1 MPLLTRKYTVTLRA
15 LLNLACAVLNVLRCP
30 LRGSLQREATAM
42 PEVTSLQQ
50 VDRPQ
55 LQGHL
60 VQHSDAQHLLL
71 IDGAVV
77 PCTPGE
83 YDLLMPLLK
92 HAGEPVSFPRL
103 LGTERQ
109 QTLTRS
115 LRRSL
120 TQQMSR
126 LRGRLWPFGL
136 DILCLNSYG
145 YLLLSRSNEQAEEI

>member
-1 MPLLTRKYTVTLRA
+1 
-15 LLNLACAVLNVLRCP
+15 
-30 LRGSLQREATAM
+30 M
-42 PEVTSLQQ
+42 PEVASLQQ
-50 VDRPQ
+50 VERPQ
-55 LQGHL
+55 LKGHL

-71 IDGAVV
+71 IDGAGV

-92 HAGEPVSFPRL
+92 RAGEPVPFSRL
-103 LGTERQ
+103 LGTHRR
-109 QTLTRS
+109 QTLTRGI
-115 LRRSL
+115 RRSL

-145 YLLLSRSNEQAEEI
+145 YLLLSRSNE

>member
-1 MPLLTRKYTVTLRA
+1 MPDVA
-15 LLNLACAVLNVLRCP
+15 
-30 LRGSLQREATAM
+30 
-42 PEVTSLQQ
+42 SLQQ
-50 VDRPQ
+50 IERPQ
-55 LQGHL
+55 LQGHQ
-60 VQHSDAQHLLL
+60 VQYSDAQHLLL

-92 HAGEPVSFPRL
+92 VAGEPVSFAHL
-103 LGTERQ
+103 LGTLGR
-109 QTLTRS
+109 TKLTRS
-115 LRRSL
+115 LRNGL

-145 YLLLSRSNEQAEEI
+145 YLLLCRPDEHA

>member
-1 MPLLTRKYTVTLRA
+1 
-15 LLNLACAVLNVLRCP
+15 
-30 LRGSLQREATAM
+30 M
-42 PEVTSLQQ
+42 PEVAPLQQ
-50 VDRPQ
+50 VERPQ
-55 LQGHL
+55 LQGHQ
-60 VQHSDAQHLLL
+60 VQYSDAQHLLL

-92 HAGEPVSFPRL
+92 DAGEPVSFPRL
-103 LGTERQ
+103 LGIQ
-109 QTLTRS
+109 GHMTLTRS
-115 LRRSL
+115 LRHGL

-145 YLLLSRSNEQAEEI
+145 YLLLCRTDENVEGN

>member
-1 MPLLTRKYTVTLRA
+1 
-15 LLNLACAVLNVLRCP
+15 
-30 LRGSLQREATAM
+30 M

-50 VDRPQ
+50 VERPQ
-55 LQGHL
+55 LQGHH

-92 HAGEPVSFPRL
+92 RAGEPVSFPRL
-103 LGTERQ
+103 LGTERNK
-109 QTLTRS
+109 TLTRS
-115 LRRSL
+115 LRHSL

-145 YLLLSRSNEQAEEI
+145 YLLLCRTDENVEGN

>member
-1 MPLLTRKYTVTLRA
+1 
-15 LLNLACAVLNVLRCP
+15 
-30 LRGSLQREATAM
+30 M

-60 VQHSDAQHLLL
+60 VQHSDTQHLLI

-77 PCTPGE
+77 PCTPTE
-83 YDLLMPLLK
+83 YDVLLLLLK
-92 HAGEPVSFPRL
+92 HTGEPVPFTSL
-103 LGTERQ
+103 LGRQ
-109 QTLTRS
+109 GRQTLTQGI
-115 LRRSL
+115 RRSL

-126 LRGRLWPFGL
+126 LRARLWPYGL

-145 YLLLSRSNEQAEEI
+145 YLLLSRSNEQAEDR

>member
-1 MPLLTRKYTVTLRA
+1 
-15 LLNLACAVLNVLRCP
+15 
-30 LRGSLQREATAM
+30 M

-50 VDRPQ
+50 VERSQ
-55 LQGHL
+55 LQGHH

-92 HAGEPVSFPRL
+92 RAGEPVSFPRL
-103 LGTERQ
+103 IGTERNK
-109 QTLTRS
+109 TLTRS
-115 LRRSL
+115 LR
-120 TQQMSR
+120 
-126 LRGRLWPFGL
+126 PFGL

-145 YLLLSRSNEQAEEI
+145 YLLLSRSNEQSEDR

>member
-1 MPLLTRKYTVTLRA
+1 
-15 LLNLACAVLNVLRCP
+15 
-30 LRGSLQREATAM
+30 M
-42 PEVTSLQQ
+42 PEVASLQQ
-50 VDRPQ
+50 VERPQ

-71 IDGAVV
+71 IDGAIV
-77 PCTPGE
+77 PCTPGK

-103 LGTERQ
+103 LGRQGQ
-109 QTLTRS
+109 QTLTRGI
-115 LRRSL
+115 RRGL

-126 LRGRLWPFGL
+126 LRARLWPFGL

-145 YLLLSRSNEQAEEI
+145 YLLLSRSNEQAEGI

>member
-1 MPLLTRKYTVTLRA
+1 
-15 LLNLACAVLNVLRCP
+15 
-30 LRGSLQREATAM
+30 M
-42 PEVTSLQQ
+42 PEVASLQQ
-50 VDRPQ
+50 VERPQ
-55 LQGHL
+55 LHGHL
-60 VQHSDAQHLLL
+60 VQHSNAQHLLL

-92 HAGEPVSFPRL
+92 HAGEPVSFPHL
-103 LGTERQ
+103 LGTDDHK
-109 QTLTRS
+109 TLSRS
-115 LRRSL
+115 LRHGL

-145 YLLLSRSNEQAEEI
+145 YLLLSRSNEQAEDI

>member
-1 MPLLTRKYTVTLRA
+1 MPDV
-15 LLNLACAVLNVLRCP
+15 V
-30 LRGSLQREATAM
+30 
-42 PEVTSLQQ
+42 SLQQ
-50 VDRPQ
+50 VERSQ
-55 LQGHL
+55 LQGHQ
-60 VQHSDAQHLLL
+60 VHYSDTQHLLL

-103 LGTERQ
+103 LGTHGH
-109 QTLTRS
+109 TKLTRS
-115 LRRSL
+115 LRHGL

-126 LRGRLWPFGL
+126 LRGRLWPHEL

-145 YLLLSRSNEQAEEI
+145 YLLLCRTEEHVEDR

>member
-1 MPLLTRKYTVTLRA
+1 
-15 LLNLACAVLNVLRCP
+15 
-30 LRGSLQREATAM
+30 M
-42 PEVTSLQQ
+42 PEVASLQQ
-50 VDRPQ
+50 VERPQ
-55 LQGHL
+55 LKGHL

-92 HAGEPVSFPRL
+92 HVGEPVSFPRL
-103 LGTERQ
+103 LGTDEHK
-109 QTLTRS
+109 TLNRS
-115 LRRSL
+115 LRHGL

-145 YLLLSRSNEQAEEI
+145 YLLLSRSNEPTEDR